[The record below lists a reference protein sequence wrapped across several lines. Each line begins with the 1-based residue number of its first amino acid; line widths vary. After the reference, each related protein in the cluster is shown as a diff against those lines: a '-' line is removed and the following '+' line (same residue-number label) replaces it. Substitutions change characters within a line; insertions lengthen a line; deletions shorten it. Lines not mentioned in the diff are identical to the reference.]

1 MKFLVN
7 SLAAGAGTVIGTQVS
22 LRVGQQ
28 RTPHPMPHQFASL
41 LDHGLRLRYRDPL
54 ETLGL
59 FGIAPGMTVL
69 DLGCGTGL
77 FTTAMARM
85 VGPTGTVHAVDV
97 QQPMLDAT
105 AARLAEADL
114 AQNVRLHHAGAYA
127 LPLPDASCD
136 LAVVVATLGE
146 IPDRYAA
153 MLELRRV
160 LKPGARLAVS
170 EELPDPGYLS
180 GRAVRTSAEEA
191 GFRLKGKTGSFFC
204 YHMVFVNSF
213 ATDDVVTGAVG
224 F

>member
-7 SLAAGAGTVIGTQVS
+7 SLAAGAGSVIGTQVS

-28 RTPHPMPHQFASL
+28 RAPHPMPHQFAPL

-77 FTTAMARM
+77 FTAAMARM

-105 AARLAEADL
+105 AARLAA
-114 AQNVRLHHAGAYA
+114 ATWRRTCTSITRA
-127 LPLPDASCD
+127 PMTCPCPTPR
-136 LAVVVATLGE
+136 ATLPSSSPPWARFPTATPPCWSCAGCSS
-146 IPDRYAA
+146 
-153 MLELRRV
+153 RV
-160 LKPGARLAVS
+160 
-170 EELPDPGYLS
+170 
-180 GRAVRTSAEEA
+180 RAWP
-191 GFRLKGKTGSFFC
+191 
-204 YHMVFVNSF
+204 
-213 ATDDVVTGAVG
+213 
-224 F
+224 